1 MKRRN
6 FLLGSASV
14 FTAACTTDL
23 HWLKSLKKQYP
34 NVLMLIVDD
43 LNSWTGATQGTT
55 FTNAHAPA
63 PLCGPSRASI
73 MTGLAP
79 STTGIYGH
87 IHDNKIKSANDKA
100 AQSIFL
106 SEYFKQ
112 HGYYTAAV
120 GKVFHQAVAEG
131 SFDVFGGRVKQFGP
145 YAPKPFKWDKKG
157 TGTDW
162 GPFPERD
169 EQMPDYDSANWLV
182 NQIKMQHDKPFFI
195 AGGFLRPHVPWTH
208 WSKVSTPITLLSC
221 CGAITDTISAKKA
234 GLQKWHCGKP
244 QQKRL

>member
-79 STTGIYGH
+79 TTTGIYGH
-87 IHDNKIKSANDKA
+87 IHDNKI
-100 AQSIFL
+100 
-106 SEYFKQ
+106 
-112 HGYYTAAV
+112 
-120 GKVFHQAVAEG
+120 GK
-131 SFDVFGGRVKQFGP
+131 R
-145 YAPKPFKWDKKG
+145 
-157 TGTDW
+157 
-162 GPFPERD
+162 
-169 EQMPDYDSANWLV
+169 
-182 NQIKMQHDKPFFI
+182 
-195 AGGFLRPHVPWTH
+195 
-208 WSKVSTPITLLSC
+208 
-221 CGAITDTISAKKA
+221 
-234 GLQKWHCGKP
+234 
-244 QQKRL
+244 